1 MLISSLNLNF
11 IYARD
16 VLQKHQYYKVM
27 ENYNQDQLQQGQ
39 LQEDEIP
46 TLEQF
51 QVGRNPS
58 DDEDF
63 EDDGLQSE
71 ETEDEGYTS
80 GETEFADGQNSLLDD
95 ELGPEDDE
103 DSNDEDY
110 IGDEETD
117 LDDEDADFENPA
129 PEDDPA

>member
-1 MLISSLNLNF
+1 MSEMFSQSI
-11 IYARD
+11 
-16 VLQKHQYYKVM
+16 KYYKVM
-27 ENYNQDQLQQGQ
+27 ENYNQDQLEQNQ
-39 LQEDEIP
+39 LQEEEIP

-63 EDDGLQSE
+63 ENDGLESG

-95 ELGPEDDE
+95 ELGPDDDE
-103 DSNDEDY
+103 DSEDEVDDDDFGDEDP
-110 IGDEETD
+110 D
-117 LDDEDADFENPA
+117 LDDDDADFENPA